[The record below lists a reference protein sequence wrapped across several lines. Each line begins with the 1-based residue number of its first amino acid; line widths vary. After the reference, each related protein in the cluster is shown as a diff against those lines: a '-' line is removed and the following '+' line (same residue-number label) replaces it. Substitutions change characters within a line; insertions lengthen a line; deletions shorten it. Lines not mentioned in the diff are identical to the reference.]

1 MFAAPSVGLTSTPAR
16 VMGYRIR
23 ILQITLSI
31 WALMLLA
38 DAAYVFIDRSGALAR
53 WKELQLDVA
62 GQGASIGDTTVDFEV
77 TGVAAL
83 GIDLYAAA
91 VLTFAIVGLVAALL
105 WRAAH
110 RPEARVLAVFL
121 SLLMMPGM
129 LLEVVGVPRQTYL
142 YVASGLAFLN
152 AAAFVRFAALFPR
165 PLAPAELAARR
176 AWVRGLQ
183 AAALRPGPVWAAAGV
198 LGALTMGLSF
208 AAGPAGGSLGL
219 LTVVPLL
226 VGVALLRRS
235 YRIAGAE
242 ERRKLLWVVQGFYTG
257 AWVLALGFIAMMVV
271 SAGAG
276 FASAANGGGSVS
288 TAGLLVFTLGVELA
302 ILIVL
307 CSLAF
312 ALFYHGAIEP
322 GLVIQKTTIYGILTV
337 GGAATFGLVENL
349 ASDVVLEALS
359 LPQSWGGP
367 IAGAVVAGAVT
378 LLRQRVGGWVNRR
391 FPAAGGAQAA

>member
-1 MFAAPSVGLTSTPAR
+1 M
-16 VMGYRIR
+16 
-23 ILQITLSI
+23 
-31 WALMLLA
+31 
-38 DAAYVFIDRSGALAR
+38 
-53 WKELQLDVA
+53 
-62 GQGASIGDTTVDFEV
+62 
-77 TGVAAL
+77 AAL

-91 VLTFAIVGLVAALL
+91 VLTFAIVGLVGALL
-105 WRAAH
+105 WRAPH

-121 SLLMMPGM
+121 ALLMMPGM
-129 LLEVVGVPRQTYL
+129 LLESLGVPRHAYL
-142 YVASGLAFLN
+142 YVASGLAFVN
-152 AAAFVRFAALFPR
+152 AAAFLRFAALFPR
-165 PLAPAELAARR
+165 PLAPAELGARR

-183 AAALRPGPVWAAAGV
+183 TAALRPRAVWAAAGV
-198 LGALTMGLSF
+198 LGALTVGLSF

-219 LTVVPLL
+219 FTIVPVL

-235 YRIAGAE
+235 YRIAGTD

-276 FASAANGGGSVS
+276 FASAASGGGSVS
-288 TAGLLVFTLGVELA
+288 TSGLLVFNLAVELG
-302 ILIVL
+302 ILIIL

-322 GLVIQKTTIYGILTV
+322 GLVIQKTTLYGILTV

-349 ASDVVLEALS
+349 ASEVVLEALS

-367 IAGAVVAGAVT
+367 IAGAVMAGAVT

-391 FPAAGGAQAA
+391 FPTARETQPA